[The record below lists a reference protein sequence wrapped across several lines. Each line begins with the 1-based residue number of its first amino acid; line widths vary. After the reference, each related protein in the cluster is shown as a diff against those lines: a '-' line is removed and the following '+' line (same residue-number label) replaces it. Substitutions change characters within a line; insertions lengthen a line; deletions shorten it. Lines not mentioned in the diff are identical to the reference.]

1 MNTFGGP
8 TFPIA
13 AYNET
18 AKPPRIAKFAKVF
31 KSLLVDA
38 FTVLSSS
45 APLAFHGG
53 LAVKDIR
60 ACGALRGGTPAIP
73 YFTLI
78 GFKFAR
84 ARSAA

>member
-18 AKPPRIAKFAKVF
+18 ANPPRIAKFAKVF

-45 APLAFHGG
+45 APLAFRGG

-60 ACGALRGGTPAIP
+60 ACGALRAGRPRS
-73 YFTLI
+73 LI
-78 GFKFAR
+78 
-84 ARSAA
+84 SH